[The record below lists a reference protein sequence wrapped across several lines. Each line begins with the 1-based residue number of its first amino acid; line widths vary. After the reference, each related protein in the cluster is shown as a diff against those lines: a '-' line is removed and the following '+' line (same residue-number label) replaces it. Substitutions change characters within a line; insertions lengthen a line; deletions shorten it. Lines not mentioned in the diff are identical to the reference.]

1 MTLRT
6 TVLMKTDIAGSTA
19 RFRALLAADHQSLL
33 SEHRTFVA
41 RHAADYGGQIV
52 KSAGD
57 GYWLEYPSVT
67 SAAKSVIA
75 MLEAVRLGE
84 PSKGGGDRL
93 SMRIVIGL
101 GDVASLDDEL
111 IGDLLALMVRIEG
124 ITPADEIYLTLTAR
138 HALAQAEVQTA
149 IVDNF
154 PLKGF
159 PDPIPVYHVE
169 QRHRTHVIADAYILF
184 SDLRGFTQFT
194 EVESIAVI
202 ERLLDALDALVHA
215 VANEFEG
222 TIRFS
227 VGDGYCLT
235 FAGASQV
242 IAAAERLALGW
253 DAVNREGQYDCGVN
267 IAVHRG
273 KMSVFRSFLYG
284 EGMMAAGHVQAAS
297 AEFLPG
303 GEGGVFVTSAVRDDL
318 ADSPWQ
324 RRLQPVAL
332 SLRNPRFRGLE
343 VYRLGKA

>member
-1 MTLRT
+1 MLRT
-6 TVLMKTDIAGSTA
+6 AVLMKTDIAGSTA

-33 SEHRTFVA
+33 SEHRAFVA
-41 RHAADYGGQIV
+41 RHAADHGGQIV

-57 GYWLEYPSVT
+57 GYWLEFSSVT
-67 SAAKSVIA
+67 AAAKSAIS
-75 MLEAVRLGE
+75 MLETIGLGQ
-84 PSKGGGDRL
+84 SMKGDDRL
-93 SMRIVIGL
+93 SMRVVIGL
-101 GDVASLDDEL
+101 GDVATSDGEI
-111 IGDLLALMVRIEG
+111 IGDLLALIVRIEA

-159 PDPIPVYHVE
+159 PDPIPVYRVE

-184 SDLRGFTQFT
+184 TDLRGFTRFT
-194 EVESIAVI
+194 EVELIAVI

-215 VANEFEG
+215 VADEFEG

-235 FAGASQV
+235 FADASQV
-242 IAAAERLALGW
+242 IAASERLALDW
-253 DAVNREGQYDCGVN
+253 DAANREGQYGCGVN

-284 EGMMAAGHVQAAS
+284 EGMMVTAHVQAAS
-297 AEFLPG
+297 VEFLPD
-303 GEGGVFVTSAVRDDL
+303 GEAGVFVTGTVRDDL
-318 ADSPWQ
+318 ADSSWQ
-324 RRLQPVAL
+324 SRLHPVSL
-332 SLRNPRFRGLE
+332 NLRNARFRGLE
-343 VYRLGKA
+343 VYRLGEA

>member
-1 MTLRT
+1 MLRT
-6 TVLMKTDIAGSTA
+6 AVLMKTDIAGSTA

-33 SEHRTFVA
+33 SEHRAFVA
-41 RHAADYGGQIV
+41 RHAADHGGQIV

-67 SAAKSVIA
+67 AAAKSAIA
-75 MLEAVRLGE
+75 MLEALRLGQ
-84 PSKGGGDRL
+84 PSKGDDRL
-93 SMRIVIGL
+93 SMRVVIGL
-101 GDVASLDDEL
+101 GDVATLDGEL
-111 IGDLLALMVRIEG
+111 IGDLLALIVRIET

-159 PDPIPVYHVE
+159 PDPIPVYRVE

-184 SDLRGFTQFT
+184 TDLRGFTQFT

-202 ERLLDALDALVHA
+202 ERLLDTLDALVHA

-235 FAGASQV
+235 FADASQV
-242 IAAAERLALGW
+242 IAAAERLALDW
-253 DAVNREGQYDCGVN
+253 DAANREGQYGCGVN

-273 KMSVFRSFLYG
+273 KMSAFRSFLYG
-284 EGMMAAGHVQAAS
+284 EGMMVAAHVQAAS

-303 GEGGVFVTSAVRDDL
+303 GEGGVFVTGTVRDDL

-324 RRLQPVAL
+324 GRLQPVAL
-332 SLRNPRFRGLE
+332 NLRNARFRGLE
-343 VYRLGKA
+343 VYRLGGA